1 MVTSFT
7 SNGLSWFLSSVDEIT
22 AAIATLVKA
31 CGPLQ
36 SVHVCTCTLHKTVLE
51 TNSETITTKRHAVN
65 AFIRTTC
72 TMDNITV
79 VDLAAEAVLQGEKA
93 AFILLL
99 VISACFSIFK

>member
-36 SVHVCTCTLHKTVLE
+36 SVHVCILHKTVLE
-51 TNSETITTKRHAVN
+51 TNSETLTTKRQAVN
-65 AFIRTTC
+65 AFIR

-93 AFILLL
+93 AFILRITRLHT
-99 VISACFSIFK
+99 